1 MNRLTHSLRTAPL
14 RPAATSAALA
24 AVLLTLAACNDR
36 TPPAGAAAAS
46 ANGSNGANGT
56 NAANGTNGASGNG
69 SAGTASTASANVAV
83 ARGRIEVKGGM
94 VELAPLQEGLV
105 ESVAVQ
111 EGQHVKRGQVLLR
124 LSPTASQGEVN
135 VAQAELQLAE
145 ARTNARAQQL
155 PALRRTAARLAEASA
170 AGAAEPQRA
179 EEAAQAVRT
188 AESDVAIA
196 RAEIDVAR
204 QRLALL
210 RSQQGRLELRA
221 PDDGIVVRV
230 NTQAGQRL
238 LGSSGHPAITLLPHR
253 PLQVRAEVNESYIAA
268 VKTGMPATVTTDGD
282 AAPVTLPPARVVRM
296 SPVLGA
302 ARLQDESQRGPVR
315 VVECILEFDTPP
327 ADARPGQTVRVAF
340 HR

>member
-1 MNRLTHSLRTAPL
+1 MNRLTRSLRTAPL
-14 RPAATSAALA
+14 RTATTTAALA
-24 AVLLTLAACNDR
+24 AVLLALAACNDR
-36 TPPAGAAAAS
+36 TPSPGAAAAS
-46 ANGSNGANGT
+46 LNGS
-56 NAANGTNGASGNG
+56 NG
-69 SAGTASTASANVAV
+69 SAGTASAASANVAV
-83 ARGRIEVKGGM
+83 ARGRIEVKGGL

-105 ESVAVQ
+105 ESVTVQ

-327 ADARPGQTVRVAF
+327 VDARPGQTVRVAF

>member
-1 MNRLTHSLRTAPL
+1 MNRLTRSLRTAPL
-14 RPAATSAALA
+14 RTAATTAALA
-24 AVLLTLAACNDR
+24 AVLLALAACNDR
-36 TPPAGAAAAS
+36 TPSPGAAAAS
-46 ANGSNGANGT
+46 LNGS
-56 NAANGTNGASGNG
+56 NG
-69 SAGTASTASANVAV
+69 SAGTASAASANVAV
-83 ARGRIEVKGGM
+83 ARGRIEVKGGL

-105 ESVAVQ
+105 ESVTVQ

-135 VAQAELQLAE
+135 VAQAEMQLAE

-238 LGSSGHPAITLLPHR
+238 MGSSGHPAITLLPHR
-253 PLQVRAEVNESYIAA
+253 PLQVRAEVNESYVAA

-327 ADARPGQTVRVAF
+327 VDARPGQTVRVAF